1 MSSLGLGLQHSWYLW
16 PGHSCVLGPGGDRKP
31 PSHLACG
38 AELSSPTP
46 TPCSISSIEPQPCS
60 HLYRAVNS
68 QLPTVTWPGLGQT
81 GCPFSRGQRQGGFS
95 IPSSSDL
102 RTPPE
107 THLSQLPPAQL
118 AGPWG
123 WPGSCQHF
131 SLEQMLVT
139 RRGGNLLSLFGSCL
153 PCDEVPA
160 GHRPVL

>member
-1 MSSLGLGLQHSWYLW
+1 MSSLGLGLQHPWYLW
-16 PGHSCVLGPGGDRKP
+16 PGHSCVVGPEGSPLPTWPVELNYPLP
-31 PSHLACG
+31 PPPH
-38 AELSSPTP
+38 PH
-46 TPCSISSIEPQPCS
+46 SISSIEPQPSS

-68 QLPTVTWPGLGQT
+68 QLPTVAWPGLGQT

-139 RRGGNLLSLFGSCL
+139 QRGGDLLSLFGSCL
-153 PCDEVPA
+153 PCEVPA